1 MFCRAESGSRR
12 EAPWRSCRFESTLR
26 GNVVCLRL
34 APEPSDLAGI
44 PCRRASALRCV
55 RSFRSREISRPF
67 TRSAPR
73 DGAATGKAAGIK
85 CRPEKQNTRL
95 ARTGGS
101 RSPSAIF
108 QSENRDLA
116 SDSYQLIAA
125 RRSVSVR
132 IGRLRLSQPVAQT
145 SPRRPNGAP
154 APRIGFIS
162 MKVSFIDTKL
172 CR

>member
-108 QSENRDLA
+108 QSGNRDETSRSTLR
-116 SDSYQLIAA
+116 SKSETFGRSGQETLPRK
-125 RRSVSVR
+125 RR
-132 IGRLRLSQPVAQT
+132 
-145 SPRRPNGAP
+145 RRGHSRAE
-154 APRIGFIS
+154 RT
-162 MKVSFIDTKL
+162 VTQW
-172 CR
+172 R